1 MNHVNPKILIIDD
14 EKGLREGTKRFLESE
29 DYMVDTAE
37 NGSMGIE
44 MALNNDYDILLID
57 LKMPDIDGF
66 EVLRQIKTYKPNSI
80 YIIATAYASFDT
92 AIEAAR
98 LGALSYIPKPF
109 SPDELLYQIEQ
120 GYKQRKILLE
130 SVKLKQEKEEYLFEI
145 ANEKSRLNTIIESI
159 SSGVLLINKIGE
171 VVYYNK
177 AALQKLNLN
186 ELRIGE
192 FILDK
197 LPDDLSKIINE
208 FIKKEDL
215 SNKSITTQIEIKPNG
230 ELFVDATCSPV
241 PHSNGSFAGVVI
253 VLKNITDF
261 KKVELIKNQ
270 FISMVAHELKAPV
283 SAVLGFIQLI
293 LDPKINLS
301 KEQHDDFLKR
311 SELRLKGTL
320 DLINDLLD
328 ISRMEIK
335 KKYRELK
342 EININDVI
350 RSIVSIFEIDIAK
363 KNLKLSLQLEKISET
378 IVADLN
384 EINRLITNIVSNAIK
399 YNKDGGCITINTKQ
413 DYNYIIINI
422 TDTGIGLRAEEKK
435 ELFQEF
441 YRAKNKY
448 TKSISGTGL
457 GLTIV
462 KRIVEAYHGTIDV
475 ESEFEK
481 GTTIYIKLPINK
493 SKTNE

>member
-1 MNHVNPKILIIDD
+1 MNHINPKILIIDD

-29 DYMVDTAE
+29 DYVVDTAE

-92 AIEAAR
+92 AIESAR
-98 LGALSYIPKPF
+98 LGAFSYIPKPF

-130 SVKLKQEKEEYLFEI
+130 SVKLKQEKEEYLLEI

-177 AALQKLNLN
+177 AALQKLNIN

-197 LPDDLSKIINE
+197 LPDELSKIINE
-208 FIKKEDL
+208 FIQKEDL

-301 KEQHDDFLKR
+301 KEQYDDFLKR
-311 SELRLKGTL
+311 SEVRLKGSL

-342 EININDVI
+342 EININEVI
-350 RSIVSIFEIDIAK
+350 RSVVSMFEIEIAK
-363 KNLKLSLQLEKISET
+363 KNLKLILQLEEISET

-384 EINRLITNIVSNAIK
+384 EINRLITNILSNAIK

-413 DYNYIIINI
+413 DYNYISISIA
-422 TDTGIGLRAEEKK
+422 DTGIGLRAEEKK

-448 TKSISGTGL
+448 TKNISGTGL

-475 ESEFEK
+475 DSEFEK

>member
-1 MNHVNPKILIIDD
+1 MNQINPKILIIDD

-29 DYMVDTAE
+29 GYVIDTAE
-37 NGSMGIE
+37 NGAIGIE
-44 MALNNDYDILLID
+44 TALKNDYDILLID

-66 EVLRQIKTYKPNSI
+66 EVLKQIKKHKPDSI
-80 YIIATAYASFDT
+80 YIISTAYASFET
-92 AIEAAR
+92 AIESAR
-98 LGALSYIPKPF
+98 LGAFSYIPKPF

-120 GYKQRKILLE
+120 GFKQRKILLE
-130 SVKLKQEKEEYLFEI
+130 SAKLKQEKEEYLLEI

-171 VVYYNK
+171 VVYFNK

-186 ELRIGE
+186 ELNIGE
-192 FILDK
+192 FISDK
-197 LPDDLSKIINE
+197 LPTELSKIINDL
-208 FIKKEDL
+208 IQKEDL
-215 SNKSITTQIEIKPNG
+215 SNKSITTQIEVKPNG

-241 PHSNGSFAGVVI
+241 PHSDGSFAGVVV

-270 FISMVAHELKAPV
+270 FISMVAHELKSPV

-293 LDPKINLS
+293 LDSKIKLT

-311 SELRLKGTL
+311 SELRLKSTL

-335 KKYRELK
+335 KKYRELR
-342 EININDVI
+342 EININNVI
-350 RSIVSIFEIDIAK
+350 RSVVRLFEFEMANKSI
-363 KNLKLSLQLEKISET
+363 KLSMQLEENSEN
-378 IVADLN
+378 IIADIN
-384 EINRLITNIVSNAIK
+384 EINRIVTNVISNAIK
-399 YNKDGGCITINTKQ
+399 YNKEGGRIDILTRQ
-413 DYNYIIINI
+413 DFNYIFISIA
-422 TDTGIGLRAEEKK
+422 DTGIGLRPEEKK

-441 YRAKNKY
+441 FRAKNKY

-462 KRIVEAYHGTIDV
+462 KRIVEAYHGTIDI

-481 GTTIYIKLPINK
+481 GTTVIIKLPINK